1 VTKDLPVASEQR
13 LAEALEQQ
21 TATAEILR
29 VISSS
34 PDDARPVFQAIVE
47 SAARLCE
54 AEFSAVAQFSDGR
67 LHLVALNN
75 MSPAETTAYHSLFPR
90 APHRG
95 FVIGRAFVDARPVHV
110 EDVQQ
115 DPDYERRT
123 LEVLQHAA
131 PYRTFLGIP
140 ILRHGVPIGAIG
152 CGRREVKPFTP
163 SQIELVKT
171 FADQAVIA
179 IENVRLFQELEV
191 RNRDLTETLEQQ
203 TATGQILRVI
213 SSSPTDIQPV
223 FDTIVA
229 NAVTLCGARMGAAYR
244 FDGELLHLV
253 AHHNY
258 PPRVLEVLQQM
269 HPRPPQRDQA
279 SGRAILTCGVAQIE
293 NLLADPLYPREI
305 AVAGG
310 WRSILAV
317 PMLREGKPIGAIVIT
332 RSEAGPFSDGHI
344 ELLKTFA
351 DQAVIAIENVRLFTE
366 LEVRN
371 RDLTETLEQQTAT
384 GEILRAISSSPTDI
398 QPVLDTIVRNAVRLC
413 DGLFGAVGMLE
424 NGLIQLVAVHNY
436 TPEVLD
442 IARRMYPMAPHRNQL
457 LGRAI
462 LDRSVAHLPDVQGD
476 PEYASE
482 VARLQLWRG
491 GLAVP
496 MIRDGVPIGAIF
508 VARAQVGAFSDR
520 QIDLLKTFAE
530 QAVIAVENVRLFTEV
545 EARNRELTETLEQQ
559 TATSEVLKVISRS
572 AFDLQ
577 PVLETVIESATRL
590 CGATRG
596 HILRFDGELLRFAAA
611 FGAWPEFREYLEQ
624 HPVSPGAG
632 SIAGRA
638 ALERRLIHVPDV
650 RTEPGYQYGE
660 LLNQQDYRT
669 VLAVPMLRDHTLLGV
684 IDPKSTVEP
693 FWIARLSW

>member
-1 VTKDLPVASEQR
+1 MKGKKKPAQRRAKPTRAKVATNPARRRPARTNDAPPHRLLEQR
-13 LAEALEQQ
+13 LAEAVKQQ
-21 TATAEILR
+21 AATAEILR

-34 PDDARPVFQAIVE
+34 PDDARPVFLAIVE
-47 SAARLCE
+47 SAAQLCE
-54 AEFSAVAQFSDGR
+54 AEFSAVAQFSDGL

-75 MSPAETTAYHSLFPR
+75 MSPAETAAYHSLFPR

-279 SGRAILTCGVAQIE
+279 SGRAILTCG
-293 NLLADPLYPREI
+293 
-305 AVAGG
+305 
-310 WRSILAV
+310 
-317 PMLREGKPIGAIVIT
+317 
-332 RSEAGPFSDGHI
+332 
-344 ELLKTFA
+344 
-351 DQAVIAIENVRLFTE
+351 
-366 LEVRN
+366 
-371 RDLTETLEQQTAT
+371 
-384 GEILRAISSSPTDI
+384 
-398 QPVLDTIVRNAVRLC
+398 
-413 DGLFGAVGMLE
+413 
-424 NGLIQLVAVHNY
+424 
-436 TPEVLD
+436 
-442 IARRMYPMAPHRNQL
+442 
-457 LGRAI
+457 
-462 LDRSVAHLPDVQGD
+462 
-476 PEYASE
+476 
-482 VARLQLWRG
+482 
-491 GLAVP
+491 
-496 MIRDGVPIGAIF
+496 
-508 VARAQVGAFSDR
+508 
-520 QIDLLKTFAE
+520 
-530 QAVIAVENVRLFTEV
+530 
-545 EARNRELTETLEQQ
+545 
-559 TATSEVLKVISRS
+559 
-572 AFDLQ
+572 
-577 PVLETVIESATRL
+577 
-590 CGATRG
+590 
-596 HILRFDGELLRFAAA
+596 
-611 FGAWPEFREYLEQ
+611 
-624 HPVSPGAG
+624 
-632 SIAGRA
+632 
-638 ALERRLIHVPDV
+638 
-650 RTEPGYQYGE
+650 
-660 LLNQQDYRT
+660 
-669 VLAVPMLRDHTLLGV
+669 
-684 IDPKSTVEP
+684 
-693 FWIARLSW
+693 